1 MLYHPRSNMAKV
13 WKQIL
18 KQESEHQWLA
28 IGVFFVFII
37 LGAMMIK
44 GTSFLPGIDLL
55 DNEIGEDFRI
65 LESTYI
71 DENENY
77 LITYNQGDYELVWSE
92 NGDLTTVIGPDSNH
106 DASSIDFITKLSND
120 SIIVPQESSSM
131 LLIQDGN
138 VFPFETNY
146 GDDVFAIKHIVENH
160 QHSNDNF
167 LMLTTEADGKY
178 GFRGLDSSGI
188 TSSPTPDNQNVEWQK
203 VASISDELWIATGI
217 YVPSPSIGE
226 DSPATP
232 SIRPVYA
239 TIIWSGGYTAP
250 MISYLDSGGTG
261 EVGEYHSIIHYNHD
275 EIIIAGTHQTI
286 RFNHVTNS
294 AEKIDFA
301 SVAGISDDCNSA
313 WLFNGMDS
321 RSVLRISEDNHE
333 IMKLPHKLPLTVES
347 SGFDGETIYL
357 HGTDNSGTSKVLTFD
372 TTAVGSIESGRGF
385 LNLSFIIISL
395 IIFSVMA
402 VNIYDRFRQ

>member
-44 GTSFLPGIDLL
+44 GTSFIPGIDLL
-55 DNEIGEDFRI
+55 DNEIGDDFRI
-65 LESTYI
+65 MESTYI

-77 LITYNQGDYELVWSE
+77 LLTYNQGDYELVWSN
-92 NGDLTTVIGPDSNH
+92 NGDLTTVIGSDSNH

-120 SIIVPQESSSM
+120 SIIIPQEGSSM

-138 VFPFETNY
+138 IFTFETNY
-146 GDDVFAIKHIVENH
+146 GDDVFAIKHIVENQ
-160 QHSNDNF
+160 QHSNDNL

-203 VASISDELWIATGI
+203 VASISDQLWIATGI
-217 YVPSPSIGE
+217 YLPSPSIGE

-250 MISYLDSGGTG
+250 MISHLDPGGTG
-261 EVGEYHSIIHYNHD
+261 EVGEYHSIMHYNHD
-275 EIIIAGTHQTI
+275 EIIIAGTHKTI

-321 RSVLRISEDNHE
+321 RSVLRISEDDHE

-357 HGTDNSGTSKVLTFD
+357 HGTDDSGTSRVLTFD
-372 TTAVGSIESGRGF
+372 TTALGSIESGRGF
-385 LNLSFIIISL
+385 LNLSFIIVSL

-402 VNIYDRFRQ
+402 VNVYDRFRQ

>member
-55 DNEIGEDFRI
+55 DNEIGDDFRI

-146 GDDVFAIKHIVENH
+146 GDDVFAIKHIVENQ

-250 MISYLDSGGTG
+250 MISHLDSGGTG
-261 EVGEYHSIIHYNHD
+261 EVGEYHSIIHYNHN

-313 WLFNGMDS
+313 WLFNGIDS

>member
-1 MLYHPRSNMAKV
+1 MAKV

-44 GTSFLPGIDLL
+44 GTSFIPGIDLL
-55 DNEIGEDFRI
+55 DNEIGDDFRI
-65 LESTYI
+65 MESTYI

-106 DASSIDFITKLSND
+106 DASSIDFISKLSND

-146 GDDVFAIKHIVENH
+146 GDDVFAIKHIVENQ

-250 MISYLDSGGTG
+250 MISHLDSGGTG

>member
-106 DASSIDFITKLSND
+106 DASSIDFISKLSND

-178 GFRGLDSSGI
+178 GFRGLDSNGI

>member
-55 DNEIGEDFRI
+55 DNEIGDDFRI
-65 LESTYI
+65 MESTYI
-71 DENENY
+71 DEHENY
-77 LITYNQGDYELVWSE
+77 ILTYNQGDYELVWSD
-92 NGDLTTVIGPDSNH
+92 NGDLTTVIGTDSNH
-106 DASSIDFITKLSND
+106 DAASIDFITKLSND
-120 SIIVPQESSSM
+120 SIIIPQESSSM

-138 VFPFETNY
+138 IFPFETNY
-146 GDDVFAIKHIVENH
+146 GDDVFGIKHVAENR
-160 QHSNDNF
+160 QQSNDN
-167 LMLTTEADGKY
+167 LMMLTTEVDGKY
-178 GFRGLDSSGI
+178 GFRGLDSNGI

-250 MISYLDSGGTG
+250 MISHLDSGGTG

-321 RSVLRISEDNHE
+321 RSVLRISQDNHE

-357 HGTDNSGTSKVLTFD
+357 HGTDKSGTSKVLTFD

-402 VNIYDRFRQ
+402 VNVYDRFRQ

>member
-1 MLYHPRSNMAKV
+1 MAKV

-55 DNEIGEDFRI
+55 DNEIGDDFRI
-65 LESTYI
+65 MESTYI
-71 DENENY
+71 DEHENY
-77 LITYNQGDYELVWSE
+77 ILTYNQGDYELVWSD
-92 NGDLTTVIGPDSNH
+92 NGDLTTVIGTDSNH
-106 DASSIDFITKLSND
+106 DAASIDFITKLSND

-146 GDDVFAIKHIVENH
+146 GDDVFAIKHIVENQ
-160 QHSNDNF
+160 QHSNDNL

-261 EVGEYHSIIHYNHD
+261 EVGQYHSIIHYNHD

-321 RSVLRISEDNHE
+321 RSVLRISQDNHE

-357 HGTDNSGTSKVLTFD
+357 HGTDKSGTSKVLTFD

-402 VNIYDRFRQ
+402 VNVYDRFRQ

>member
-1 MLYHPRSNMAKV
+1 MAKV

-55 DNEIGEDFRI
+55 DNEIGDDFRI

-77 LITYNQGDYELVWSE
+77 LLTYNQGDYELVWSN

-106 DASSIDFITKLSND
+106 DASSIDFISKLSND

-146 GDDVFAIKHIVENH
+146 GDDVFAIKHIVENQ

-250 MISYLDSGGTG
+250 MISHLDSGGTG
-261 EVGEYHSIIHYNHD
+261 EIGEYHSIIHYNHD

>member
-1 MLYHPRSNMAKV
+1 MARV

-55 DNEIGEDFRI
+55 DNEIGDDFRI

-71 DENENY
+71 NENENY

-92 NGDLTTVIGPDSNH
+92 NGFLTTVIGPDSNH
-106 DASSIDFITKLSND
+106 DASSIDFISKLSND

-131 LLIQDGN
+131 LLIQDGD

-146 GDDVFAIKHIVENH
+146 GDDVFAIKHIVENQ

-250 MISYLDSGGTG
+250 MISHLDSGGTG
-261 EVGEYHSIIHYNHD
+261 EVGEYHSIIHYNHN

-313 WLFNGMDS
+313 WLFNGKDS
-321 RSVLRISEDNHE
+321 RSVLRISEDKHE

>member
-1 MLYHPRSNMAKV
+1 MAKV
-13 WKQIL
+13 WNQIL

-44 GTSFLPGIDLL
+44 GTSFIPGIDLL
-55 DNEIGEDFRI
+55 DNEIGDDFRI
-65 LESTYI
+65 MESTYI

-77 LITYNQGDYELVWSE
+77 LLTYNQGDYELVWSE

-146 GDDVFAIKHIVENH
+146 GDDVFAIKHIVENQ
-160 QHSNDNF
+160 QHSNDNL

>member
-55 DNEIGEDFRI
+55 DNEIGDDFRI

-106 DASSIDFITKLSND
+106 DASSIDFISKLSND

-146 GDDVFAIKHIVENH
+146 GDDVFAIKHIVKNQ

-250 MISYLDSGGTG
+250 MISHLDSGGTG

>member
-55 DNEIGEDFRI
+55 DNEIGDDFRI

-106 DASSIDFITKLSND
+106 DASSIDFISKLSND

-146 GDDVFAIKHIVENH
+146 GDDVFAIKHIVENQ

-250 MISYLDSGGTG
+250 MISHLDSGGTG

>member
-1 MLYHPRSNMAKV
+1 MAKV

-44 GTSFLPGIDLL
+44 GTSFIPGIDLL
-55 DNEIGEDFRI
+55 DNEIGDDFRI
-65 LESTYI
+65 MESTYI

-77 LITYNQGDYELVWSE
+77 LLTYNQGDYELVWSE
-92 NGDLTTVIGPDSNH
+92 NGDLKTVIGSDSNH

-146 GDDVFAIKHIVENH
+146 GDDVFAIKHIVENQ
-160 QHSNDNF
+160 QHSNDNL

-321 RSVLRISEDNHE
+321 RSVLRISEDNYE

>member
-1 MLYHPRSNMAKV
+1 MAKV

-44 GTSFLPGIDLL
+44 GTSFIPGIDLL

-131 LLIQDGN
+131 LLIQDGD

-250 MISYLDSGGTG
+250 MISHLDSGGTG

-321 RSVLRISEDNHE
+321 RSVLRISEDSHE

-357 HGTDNSGTSKVLTFD
+357 HGTDDSGTSKVLTFD

>member
-1 MLYHPRSNMAKV
+1 MAKV

-28 IGVFFVFII
+28 MGAFFVFII
-37 LGAMMIK
+37 LGAVMIK
-44 GTSFLPGIDLL
+44 GTSFIPGVDLI
-55 DNEIGEDFRI
+55 DNEIGDDYRI
-65 LESTYI
+65 MESTYI

-77 LITYNQGDYELVWSE
+77 LLTYNQGDYELIWSKH
-92 NGDLTTVIGPDSNH
+92 GDSTTIIGPDSNH
-106 DASSIDFITKLSND
+106 DASSIDFITKLSNN
-120 SIIVPQESSSM
+120 SIIIPQEDSSM

-138 VFPFETNY
+138 IFPYETNY
-146 GDDVFAIKHIVENH
+146 GDDFFSIIHIVQN
-160 QHSNDNF
+160 QQQSNDNF

-178 GFRGLDSSGI
+178 GFRGLNSSGI

-203 VASISDELWIATGI
+203 VASISDQLWIATGI

-232 SIRPVYA
+232 SIRPVFA
-239 TIIWSGGYTAP
+239 SIIWSGGYTAP
-250 MISYLDSGGTG
+250 MISYLAPIDSK
-261 EVGEYHSIIHYNHD
+261 EVGEYHSIINYNHD
-275 EIIIAGTHQTI
+275 EVVIAGTHKTI

-321 RSVLRISEDNHE
+321 RSVLRISEESHE

-347 SGFDGETIYL
+347 SGFDGDTIYL
-357 HGTDNSGTSKVLTFD
+357 HGTDNSGISKVLTFD
-372 TTAVGSIESGRGF
+372 TSAVGSIESGRGF
-385 LNLSFIIISL
+385 LNLSFIIVSL

>member
-1 MLYHPRSNMAKV
+1 MAKV

-44 GTSFLPGIDLL
+44 GTSFIPGIDLL
-55 DNEIGEDFRI
+55 DNEIGDDFRI
-65 LESTYI
+65 MESTYI

-77 LITYNQGDYELVWSE
+77 LLTYNQGEYELVWSE
-92 NGDLTTVIGPDSNH
+92 NGDLKTVIGSDSNH

-146 GDDVFAIKHIVENH
+146 GDDVFAIKHIVENQ
-160 QHSNDNF
+160 QHSNDNL

>member
-1 MLYHPRSNMAKV
+1 MAKV

-106 DASSIDFITKLSND
+106 DASSIDFISKLSND

-131 LLIQDGN
+131 LLIQDGD

-250 MISYLDSGGTG
+250 MISHLDSGGTG

-321 RSVLRISEDNHE
+321 RSVLRISEDKHE

>member
-1 MLYHPRSNMAKV
+1 MARV

-44 GTSFLPGIDLL
+44 GTSFIPGIDLM
-55 DNEIGEDFRI
+55 DNEIGDDFRI
-65 LESTYI
+65 MESTYI

-77 LITYNQGDYELVWSE
+77 LLTYNQGDYELVWSN

-146 GDDVFAIKHIVENH
+146 GDDVFAIKHIVENQ

-250 MISYLDSGGTG
+250 MISHLDSGGTG

-313 WLFNGMDS
+313 WLFNGKDS
-321 RSVLRISEDNHE
+321 RSVLRISEDNNE

>member
-1 MLYHPRSNMAKV
+1 MAKV

-55 DNEIGEDFRI
+55 DNEIGDDFRI
-65 LESTYI
+65 MESTYI

-77 LITYNQGDYELVWSE
+77 LITYNQGDYELVWSD
-92 NGDLTTVIGPDSNH
+92 NGDLTTVIGSDSNH
-106 DASSIDFITKLSND
+106 DVGSIDFITKLSND
-120 SIIVPQESSSM
+120 SIIIPQESSSM

-138 VFPFETNY
+138 IFPFETNY
-146 GDDVFAIKHIVENH
+146 GDDVFAIKHIAEN
-160 QHSNDNF
+160 QQRSNDNL

-250 MISYLDSGGTG
+250 MISHLDSGGTG

-313 WLFNGMDS
+313 WLFNGLDS
-321 RSVLRISEDNHE
+321 RSVLRISEDSHE

-385 LNLSFIIISL
+385 LNLSFIIVSL

>member
-28 IGVFFVFII
+28 IGAFFVFII
-37 LGAMMIK
+37 LGAVMIK
-44 GTSFLPGIDLL
+44 GTSFIPGIDLL
-55 DNEIGEDFRI
+55 DNEIGDDFRI
-65 LESTYI
+65 MESTYI

-77 LITYNQGDYELVWSE
+77 LLTYSQGDYQLVWTN
-92 NGDLTTVIGPDSNH
+92 NGNSTTVIGLDSNH

-120 SIIVPQESSSM
+120 SIIIPQEGSSM
-131 LLIQDGN
+131 LLIQDGMI
-138 VFPFETNY
+138 FPFETNFV
-146 GDDVFAIKHIVENH
+146 DDVFAIEHIVEN
-160 QHSNDNF
+160 QEKDNDNL
-167 LMLTTEADGKY
+167 LMLTSETDGKY
-178 GFRGLDSSGI
+178 GFRGLDSNGI

-203 VASISDELWIATGI
+203 VASIGDQLWIATGI
-217 YVPSPSIGE
+217 YVPSPSVGE
-226 DSPATP
+226 NSPATP
-232 SIRPVYA
+232 SIHPVYA
-239 TIIWSGGYTAP
+239 SIIWSGGHTAP
-250 MISYLDSGGTG
+250 MINYLSPIDTK
-261 EVGEYHSIIHYNHD
+261 EFGEYHSIIHYNHD
-275 EIIIAGTHQTI
+275 EVIIAGTHETI

-333 IMKLPHKLPLTVES
+333 IMKLPHELPLTVES

-372 TTAVGSIESGRGF
+372 TSAVGSIESGRGF
-385 LNLSFIIISL
+385 LNLSFIIVSL

-402 VNIYDRFRQ
+402 VNVYDRFRQ

>member
-44 GTSFLPGIDLL
+44 GTSFIPGIDLL
-55 DNEIGEDFRI
+55 DNEIGDDFRI
-65 LESTYI
+65 MESTYI

-77 LITYNQGDYELVWSE
+77 LLTYNQGDYELVWSN
-92 NGDLTTVIGPDSNH
+92 NGDLTTVIGSDSNH

-120 SIIVPQESSSM
+120 SIIIPQEGSSM

-138 VFPFETNY
+138 IFTFETNY
-146 GDDVFAIKHIVENH
+146 GDDVFAIKHIVENQ
-160 QHSNDNF
+160 QHSNDNL
-167 LMLTTEADGKY
+167 LMLTTEEDGKY

-203 VASISDELWIATGI
+203 VASISDQLWIATGI
-217 YVPSPSIGE
+217 YLPSPSIGE

-250 MISYLDSGGTG
+250 MISHLDPGGTG
-261 EVGEYHSIIHYNHD
+261 EVGEYHSIMHYNHD
-275 EIIIAGTHQTI
+275 EIIIAGTHKTI

-321 RSVLRISEDNHE
+321 RSVLRISEDDHE

-357 HGTDNSGTSKVLTFD
+357 HGTDDSGTSRVLTFD
-372 TTAVGSIESGRGF
+372 TTALGSIESGRGF
-385 LNLSFIIISL
+385 LNLSFIIVSL

-402 VNIYDRFRQ
+402 VNVYDRFRQ

>member
-1 MLYHPRSNMAKV
+1 MAKV

-44 GTSFLPGIDLL
+44 GTSFIPGIDLM
-55 DNEIGEDFRI
+55 DNEIGDDFRI
-65 LESTYI
+65 MESTYI

-77 LITYNQGDYELVWSE
+77 LLTYNQGDYELVWSN

-146 GDDVFAIKHIVENH
+146 GDDVFAIKHIVENQ

-250 MISYLDSGGTG
+250 MISHLDSGGTG
-261 EVGEYHSIIHYNHD
+261 EIGEYHSIIHYNHD

-372 TTAVGSIESGRGF
+372 TTALGSIESGRGF

>member
-1 MLYHPRSNMAKV
+1 MAKV

-44 GTSFLPGIDLL
+44 GTSFIPGIDLM
-55 DNEIGEDFRI
+55 DNEIGDDFRI
-65 LESTYI
+65 MESTYI

-77 LITYNQGDYELVWSE
+77 LLTYNQGDYELVWSN

-146 GDDVFAIKHIVENH
+146 GDDVFAIKHIVENQ
-160 QHSNDNF
+160 QHSNDNL

-250 MISYLDSGGTG
+250 MISHLDSGGTG
-261 EVGEYHSIIHYNHD
+261 EVGEYHSIIHYNHN

-313 WLFNGMDS
+313 WLFNGKDS
-321 RSVLRISEDNHE
+321 RSVLRISEDNNE

>member
-1 MLYHPRSNMAKV
+1 
-13 WKQIL
+13 
-18 KQESEHQWLA
+18 
-28 IGVFFVFII
+28 
-37 LGAMMIK
+37 MMIK
-44 GTSFLPGIDLL
+44 GTSFIPGIDLL
-55 DNEIGEDFRI
+55 DNEIGDDFRI
-65 LESTYI
+65 MESTYI

-77 LITYNQGDYELVWSE
+77 LLTYNQGEYELVWSE
-92 NGDLTTVIGPDSNH
+92 NGDLKTVIGSDSNH

-146 GDDVFAIKHIVENH
+146 GDDVFAIKHIVENQ
-160 QHSNDNF
+160 QHSNDNL

-188 TSSPTPDNQNVEWQK
+188 TSSATPDNQNVEWQK

>member
-55 DNEIGEDFRI
+55 DNEIGDDFRI
-65 LESTYI
+65 MESTYI

-146 GDDVFAIKHIVENH
+146 GDDVFAIKHIVENQ
-160 QHSNDNF
+160 QHSNDNL

-250 MISYLDSGGTG
+250 MISHLDSGGTG
-261 EVGEYHSIIHYNHD
+261 EVGEYHSIIHYNHN

-313 WLFNGMDS
+313 WLFNGIDS

-385 LNLSFIIISL
+385 LNLSFIIVSL

>member
-55 DNEIGEDFRI
+55 DNEIGDDFRI

-92 NGDLTTVIGPDSNH
+92 NGFLTTVIGPDSNH
-106 DASSIDFITKLSND
+106 DASSIDFISKLSND

-131 LLIQDGN
+131 LLIQDGD

-146 GDDVFAIKHIVENH
+146 GDDVFAIKHIVENQ

-250 MISYLDSGGTG
+250 MISHLDSGGTG
-261 EVGEYHSIIHYNHD
+261 EVGEYHSIIHYNRD

-321 RSVLRISEDNHE
+321 RSVLRISEDKHE

>member
-1 MLYHPRSNMAKV
+1 MAKV

-44 GTSFLPGIDLL
+44 GTSFIPGIDML
-55 DNEIGEDFRI
+55 DNEIGDDFRI
-65 LESTYI
+65 MESTYI

-77 LITYNQGDYELVWSE
+77 LLTYKQGDYELVWSE
-92 NGDLTTVIGPDSNH
+92 NGDLKTVIGSDSNH

-146 GDDVFAIKHIVENH
+146 GDDVFAIKHIVENQ
-160 QHSNDNF
+160 QHSNDNL

-250 MISYLDSGGTG
+250 MISHLDSGGTG

-357 HGTDNSGTSKVLTFD
+357 HGTDKSGISKVLTFD

>member
-1 MLYHPRSNMAKV
+1 MAKV

-44 GTSFLPGIDLL
+44 GTSFIPGIDLL
-55 DNEIGEDFRI
+55 DNEIGDDFRI
-65 LESTYI
+65 MESTYI

-77 LITYNQGDYELVWSE
+77 LLTYNQGDYELVWSE
-92 NGDLTTVIGPDSNH
+92 NGDLKTVIGSDSNH

-146 GDDVFAIKHIVENH
+146 GDDVFAIKHIVENQ
-160 QHSNDNF
+160 QHSNDNL

-250 MISYLDSGGTG
+250 MISHLDSGGTG

-372 TTAVGSIESGRGF
+372 TTALGSIESGRGF
-385 LNLSFIIISL
+385 LNLSFIIVSL

-402 VNIYDRFRQ
+402 VNVYDRFRQ

>member
-1 MLYHPRSNMAKV
+1 MAKV

-44 GTSFLPGIDLL
+44 GTSFIPGIDLL
-55 DNEIGEDFRI
+55 DNEIGDDFRI
-65 LESTYI
+65 MESTYI

-77 LITYNQGDYELVWSE
+77 LLTYNQDDYELVWSE
-92 NGDLTTVIGPDSNH
+92 NGDLKTVIGSDSNH

-146 GDDVFAIKHIVENH
+146 GDDVFAIKYIVENQ
-160 QHSNDNF
+160 QHSNDNL

-250 MISYLDSGGTG
+250 MISHLDSGGTG
-261 EVGEYHSIIHYNHD
+261 EVGEYHSIIHYNND

>member
-44 GTSFLPGIDLL
+44 GTSFIPGIDLL
-55 DNEIGEDFRI
+55 DNEIGDDFRI
-65 LESTYI
+65 MESTYI

-77 LITYNQGDYELVWSE
+77 LLTYNQGDYELVWSN
-92 NGDLTTVIGPDSNH
+92 NGDLTTVIGSDSNH

-120 SIIVPQESSSM
+120 SIIIPQEGSSM
-131 LLIQDGN
+131 LLIEDGN
-138 VFPFETNY
+138 IFPFETNY
-146 GDDVFAIKHIVENH
+146 GDDVFAIKHIVENQ
-160 QHSNDNF
+160 QHSNDNL
-167 LMLTTEADGKY
+167 LMLTTEEDGKY

-203 VASISDELWIATGI
+203 VASISDQLWIATGI
-217 YVPSPSIGE
+217 YLPSPSIGE

-250 MISYLDSGGTG
+250 MISHLDPGGTG
-261 EVGEYHSIIHYNHD
+261 EVGEYHSIMHYNHD
-275 EIIIAGTHQTI
+275 EIIIAGTHKTI

-321 RSVLRISEDNHE
+321 RSVLRISEDDHE

-357 HGTDNSGTSKVLTFD
+357 HGTDDSGTSRVLTFD
-372 TTAVGSIESGRGF
+372 TTALGSIESGRGF
-385 LNLSFIIISL
+385 LNLSFVIVSL

-402 VNIYDRFRQ
+402 VNVYDRFRQ

>member
-55 DNEIGEDFRI
+55 DNEIGDDFRI

-77 LITYNQGDYELVWSE
+77 LITYNQGDYELVWSN

-106 DASSIDFITKLSND
+106 DASSIDFISKLSND

-146 GDDVFAIKHIVENH
+146 GDDVFAIKHIVENQ

-250 MISYLDSGGTG
+250 MISHLDSGGTG
-261 EVGEYHSIIHYNHD
+261 EIGEYHSIIHYNHD

>member
-1 MLYHPRSNMAKV
+1 MAKV

-44 GTSFLPGIDLL
+44 GTSFIPGIDLM
-55 DNEIGEDFRI
+55 DNEIGDDFRI
-65 LESTYI
+65 MESTYI

-77 LITYNQGDYELVWSE
+77 LLTYNQGDYELVWSN

-106 DASSIDFITKLSND
+106 DASSIDFISKLSND

-146 GDDVFAIKHIVENH
+146 GDDVFAIKHIVENQ
-160 QHSNDNF
+160 QHSNDNL

-250 MISYLDSGGTG
+250 MISHLDSGGTG
-261 EVGEYHSIIHYNHD
+261 EVGEYHSIIHYNHN

-313 WLFNGMDS
+313 WLFNGKDS
-321 RSVLRISEDNHE
+321 RSVLRISEDNNE